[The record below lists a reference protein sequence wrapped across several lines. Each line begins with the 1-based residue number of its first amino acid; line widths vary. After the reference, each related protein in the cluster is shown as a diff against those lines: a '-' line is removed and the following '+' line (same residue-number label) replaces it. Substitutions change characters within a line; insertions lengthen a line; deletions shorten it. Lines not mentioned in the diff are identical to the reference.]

1 MYMRKKSGLYVI
13 HHPGLAYSPRT
24 QKTLGEWLE
33 FRFEPIT
40 GEKLR
45 ENLSIL
51 SGVEIILSGW
61 GGPLMDETFLEAAPR
76 LEAVFY
82 AAGSIRGIVT
92 DAFWQRSI
100 PISSAWAANAIPV
113 AEFTYAQIIL
123 ALKQAWRVSREMH
136 QERLAPR
143 HAGIG
148 GVYDARVGIVGLG
161 MIGRLV
167 VERLKT
173 LHVEIWAY
181 DPGLTEEKAAELGV
195 HSAGLDELFEACEVV
210 SLHAPNLESTRG
222 MITGAHLDRIPSGGA
237 FINTARGA
245 VVREAEMIEVLQRRT
260 DLFALLDVTDP
271 EPPAA
276 DSPLYTMPNVVLTPH
291 LAGSVGHEC
300 WRMGDYML
308 DEVGHYLHGRP
319 LQWQVTPEMF
329 QTMA

>member
-1 MYMRKKSGLYVI
+1 MRKKSGLYVV
-13 HHPGLAYSPRT
+13 HHPDLAYSPRT

-40 GEKLR
+40 GDELSLD
-45 ENLSIL
+45 LSIL

-61 GGPLMDETFLEAAPR
+61 GGPRMDGAFLDAVPR

-100 PISSAWAANAIPV
+100 VISSAWAANAIPV

-136 QERLAPR
+136 QQRLAPR
-143 HAGIG
+143 HDGIR
-148 GVYDARVGIVGLG
+148 GVYDAQVGLVGLG

-173 LHVEIWAY
+173 LHVDVWAY
-181 DPGLTEEKAAELGV
+181 DPSLTEEKAAELGV
-195 HSAGLDELFEACEVV
+195 RKAGLDELFSSCEVV

-222 MITGAHLDRIPSGGA
+222 MITGAHLRLLQPGAA

-245 VVREAEMIEVLQRRT
+245 VVREAEMIEVLQQRP
-260 DLFALLDVTDP
+260 DLFAFLDVTDP
-271 EPPAA
+271 EPPEAG
-276 DSPLYTMPNVVLTPH
+276 SPLYTMPNVVLTPH

-308 DEVGHYLHGRP
+308 DEVRRYLQRHP

-329 QTMA
+329 RTMA